1 VTAWAQLLHFYQ
13 PPTQAHEIVQ
23 RIANESYRPL
33 VKVLLAHP
41 KARIAV
47 NMNAVLTEMLVDHG
61 IGDGWTLCGNWATAG
76 RSSSWG
82 VDNHHPSCH
91 SSRGGARARHGEHA

>member
-1 VTAWAQLLHFYQ
+1 MTAWAQLLHFYQ

-47 NMNAVLTEMLVDHG
+47 NMNAVLTEMLERVEFL
-61 IGDGWTLCGNWATAG
+61 T
-76 RSSSWG
+76 
-82 VDNHHPSCH
+82 
-91 SSRGGARARHGEHA
+91 RHQTNSINLQSVGFEQ